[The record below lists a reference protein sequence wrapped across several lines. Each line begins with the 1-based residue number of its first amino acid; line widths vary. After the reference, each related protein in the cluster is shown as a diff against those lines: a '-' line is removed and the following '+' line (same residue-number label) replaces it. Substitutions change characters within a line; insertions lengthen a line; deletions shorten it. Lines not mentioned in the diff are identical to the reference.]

1 MGVGDAAEE
10 GEGEGWAASG
20 ASGGHGAT
28 AGFQCPLGRSPVAA
42 SLEGELAESHRSI
55 CTALRWRPSLVE
67 GPEQPLEGAP
77 LPPRP

>member
-1 MGVGDAAEE
+1 MGVGDAGEE

-42 SLEGELAESHRSI
+42 SLEPLQGFSVFWAEAQLLHP
-55 CTALRWRPSLVE
+55 WRES
-67 GPEQPLEGAP
+67 
-77 LPPRP
+77 